1 MNWKDTDKL
10 KQTKNLFKKL
20 IKDEKSIFCATDGI
34 TRTLLN
40 KVRKSLHEQD
50 FYKYD
55 LDLEDKNVFYENK
68 NTKTRI
74 TFYDPFVKKKKY
86 IDRSPALYRVKSS
99 FELVYADMGDVHF
112 FSNSTINKKYCLQAV
127 DLFTSETFAFPMK
140 NRNLLPR
147 KLELFYRYI

>member
-1 MNWKDTDKL
+1 M
-10 KQTKNLFKKL
+10 FKKR
-20 IKDEKSIFCATDGI
+20 IKDEKTIFCATDRI

-68 NTKTRI
+68 NMKTRI

-86 IDRSPALYRVKSS
+86 I
-99 FELVYADMGDVHF
+99 H
-112 FSNSTINKKYCLQAV
+112 
-127 DLFTSETFAFPMK
+127 
-140 NRNLLPR
+140 
-147 KLELFYRYI
+147 